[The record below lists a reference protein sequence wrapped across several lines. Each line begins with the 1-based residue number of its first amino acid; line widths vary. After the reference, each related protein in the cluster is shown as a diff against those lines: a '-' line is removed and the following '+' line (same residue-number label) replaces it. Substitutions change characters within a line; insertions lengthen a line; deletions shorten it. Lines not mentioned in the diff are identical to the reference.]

1 MYQLNLFPLFILL
14 LHILLFTTP
23 TIPPI
28 FKSIAQNSTYF
39 FFQKGAFK
47 KNSITIL
54 EKRKYFLIWFFELF
68 LHLFECH

>member
-28 FKSIAQNSTYF
+28 FKSITQNSTYF
-39 FFQKGAFK
+39 FFKQVHLK
-47 KNSITIL
+47 KTQSQSLKKESI
-54 EKRKYFLIWFFELF
+54 F
-68 LHLFECH
+68 

>member
-28 FKSIAQNSTYF
+28 FKSIAQNSTYVF
-39 FFQKGAFK
+39 YFK
-47 KNSITIL
+47 KVHLKKTQSQSLKKESI
-54 EKRKYFLIWFFELF
+54 F
-68 LHLFECH
+68 

>member
-28 FKSIAQNSTYF
+28 FKSIAQNSTF

-47 KNSITIL
+47 KKKLN
-54 EKRKYFLIWFFELF
+54 RNP
-68 LHLFECH
+68 